1 MKFKYLLSLFL
12 FISLVASIQGVILKN
27 YAKYADSTTSNGI
40 CTNYL
45 YLVFEN
51 AEVIEAGGVHLRIG
65 DNEPDFIIKKITT
78 SVDSSIQTFTLSFMV
93 LDYFLNTNSALGP
106 FSLEVIDQDQQSSFF
121 PLTHYYPEC
130 TLPTP
135 FQILSFYPVKYDF
148 SSQMIKI
155 EFAVVNDIHMEK
167 PNSICS
173 STWGP
178 CQVEN
183 LKTFLYVIKIQPKL
197 SIFSNPSIDVEL
209 SAGVNE
215 LPFSFNSPFNFNNLQ
230 GMYQSLALISPNPG
244 SFSETFYPSIK
255 GVYVKYIAKKTEPFI
270 LYTYNLINDTAYSF
284 APLLSDGLSTTMI
297 TLATMRE
304 PNLGNNQI
312 QLSVVGKDS
321 ANLPSVQT
329 VQTLLFG
336 YQGFNLISFTGTT
349 AFNRVQSVL
358 GLFQLSLD
366 ATNTHNEPK
375 WTNFMGDVVQMPYPY
390 GFTKT
395 SSAQI
400 PSYKLE
406 QLFPALKKSY
416 STKISD
422 YFHRESTFSGVDITI
437 SEVTT
442 VPFIESQT
450 ISRFNSYISVLTI
463 KARGPLP
470 GIYRFISH
478 YPSKVFLAADVL
490 ASGTVYDGTFDLV
503 FDATEFIDYDQNL
516 FYVEVESF
524 AKTKLSSKDF
534 PGLDLEQPKL
544 FENPIILF
552 DSFSFLHKS
561 LDKNNVGKKNIVL
574 FSINIIDI
582 PILRIKTNNY
592 FEPAKYESYIGSY
605 SSQLNMYV
613 IEFELPSQ
621 SLPGELDYSIFI
633 AGNEFTSAE
642 MQRLFADRAKLTV
655 DTTTYDFMPPMITS
669 FTQFVDSENDPNQV
683 EFGWYFQI
691 KDQLTGF
698 DHGVIHIT
706 ANHDTEPRIFNITEK
721 DRAWGDQYDGSY
733 KVTFKVPR
741 EQCRELLYYISY
753 ASLSD
758 KNGITS
764 KNFDPYALNPVTE
777 LMNNH
782 AQVHICTTPYP
793 NVQLATLTA
802 FTLSTSNTGMTTASI
817 TIRDIGGLGL
827 STRHHPYIFV
837 QGIVNYIKIETVLSG
852 I

>member
-1 MKFKYLLSLFL
+1 MKFKYLFFLFL
-12 FISLVASIQGVILKN
+12 FITFVASIQGVILKK
-27 YAKYADSTTSNGI
+27 YAKYADSTVGNGI

-51 AEVIEAGGVHLRIG
+51 AEQIEAADVHLRIA
-65 DNEPDFIIKKITT
+65 DVEPDFIIKKITT
-78 SVDSSIQTFTLSFMV
+78 TTTTTSSSVESSIQTFTLSFII
-93 LDYFLNTNSALGP
+93 LNYFTNTNTGLGP

-121 PLTHYYPEC
+121 PLANYYPEC
-130 TLPTP
+130 HLPSP

-183 LKTFLYVIKIQPKL
+183 LKTFLYVIKIQPTL
-197 SIFSNPSIDVEL
+197 SIISNPTIDVGL
-209 SAGVNE
+209 SAGGND
-215 LPFSFNSPFNFNNLQ
+215 LIHSFNSPFNFNNLQ
-230 GMYQSLALISPNPG
+230 GMYQSLALISPSPG

-312 QLSVVGKDS
+312 QISVVGRDS
-321 ANLPSVQT
+321 ANLSSFQT
-329 VQTLLFG
+329 VDTLLFG

-349 AFNRVQSVL
+349 TFNRVQIVL
-358 GLFQLSLD
+358 GLFQLSLHV
-366 ATNTHNEPK
+366 TNMHNQPQ
-375 WTNFMGDVVQMPYPY
+375 WTNFMDEVVQMPYPY

-395 SSAQI
+395 SSAQL

-406 QLFPALKKSY
+406 QLFPALKKSF

-422 YFHRESTFSGVDITI
+422 QVHRESTFSGVDNTI
-437 SEVTT
+437 SEVNTI
-442 VPFIESQT
+442 PFIESQT

-463 KARGPLP
+463 KASGPLP

-490 ASGTVYDGTFDLV
+490 ASGTVYYGTFDLV

-516 FYVEVESF
+516 FYVEVETF
-524 AKTKLSSKDF
+524 AKTILSSKDF
-534 PGLDLEQPKL
+534 PGLDLQQPKL
-544 FENPIILF
+544 FENPNQ
-552 DSFSFLHKS
+552 
-561 LDKNNVGKKNIVL
+561 NNIGKKNIVL
-574 FSINIIDI
+574 FSIDIIDI

-592 FEPAKYESYIGSY
+592 FEPSKFESYIGSY
-605 SSQLNMYV
+605 SSQLGMYV

-633 AGNEFTSAE
+633 SGNEYTSAE

-655 DTTTYDFMPPMITS
+655 DTKTYDFMPPMITS

-683 EFGWYFQI
+683 ELGWYFHIQ
-691 KDQLTGF
+691 DQLTGF

-706 ANHDTEPRIFNITEK
+706 ANHDAEPRIFNISEK

-741 EQCRELLYYISY
+741 VPCKELVYYISY

-777 LMNNH
+777 LMINH
-782 AQVHICTTPYP
+782 AQVHTCTTPYLD
-793 NVQLATLTA
+793 VQLATLTA
-802 FTLSTSNTGMTTASI
+802 FTLSTTDTGVTTASI
-817 TIRDIGGLGL
+817 TIRDVGGLGL

-837 QGIVNYIKIETVLSG
+837 QGIVNYIKIQTSISG